1 MVQKRTKLEVIHD
14 ILAVLQQHRQLR
26 ITRLIY
32 KANLSNNTIKK
43 YIQDLLNKNLI
54 KSENLQDK
62 KVYKLTQKG
71 MDFLSEFQKMKLFS
85 EAYGLGDIV

>member
-14 ILAVLQQHRQLR
+14 ILVALQQNRQLR

-43 YIQDLLNKNLI
+43 YIQELLEKHLI
-54 KSENLQDK
+54 TTENLQDK

-71 MDFLSEFQKMKLFS
+71 IDFLQEFQKMKLFS
-85 EAYGLGDIV
+85 EAYGLGDVV